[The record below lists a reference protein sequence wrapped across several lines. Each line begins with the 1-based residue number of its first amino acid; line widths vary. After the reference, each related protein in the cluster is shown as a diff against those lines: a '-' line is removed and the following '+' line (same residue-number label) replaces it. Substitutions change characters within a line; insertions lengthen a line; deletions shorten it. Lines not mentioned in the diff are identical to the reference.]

1 MESESGEI
9 QRAQES
15 LVPKQKLRSHL
26 ALFLNA
32 KIFSS
37 VSVFS
42 IKLRIQL
49 ITNFNFLLLKMTLSI
64 IFLELR

>member
-9 QRAQES
+9 QRAYES
-15 LVPKQKLRSHL
+15 LVPKQKLRSDL
-26 ALFLNA
+26 ALLLNA

-42 IKLRIQL
+42 LKLRIYVS
-49 ITNFNFLLLKMTLSI
+49 TNFNFLLLKMTLCLSN
-64 IFLELR
+64 F